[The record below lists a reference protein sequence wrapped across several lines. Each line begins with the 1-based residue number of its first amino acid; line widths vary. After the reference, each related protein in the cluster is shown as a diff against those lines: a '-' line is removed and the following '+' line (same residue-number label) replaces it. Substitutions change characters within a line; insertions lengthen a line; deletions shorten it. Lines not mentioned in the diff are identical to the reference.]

1 MMDDNDNQVIIPDF
15 QEDLPVEENQEER
28 FIVAMIQARGDRA
41 PIQVFQDLLNN
52 APPVSVADLSLN
64 CEILETYNCCYS
76 NMSQRLHDYEG
87 PYGLLLHQ
95 VITKIYDASV
105 ETIELVL
112 DAFPEGLFEKDRNSF
127 LPF

>member
-52 APPVSVADLSLN
+52 APPVSVTDLRHFTVRFL
-64 CEILETYNCCYS
+64 
-76 NMSQRLHDYEG
+76 RLTNVAT
-87 PYGLLLHQ
+87 Q
-95 VITKIYDASV
+95 T
-105 ETIELVL
+105 
-112 DAFPEGLFEKDRNSF
+112 
-127 LPF
+127 